1 MGVPF
6 MHYGCGNWVWDI
18 LLDAHRLSGRFSRF
32 FMCVERKADTVGTQ
46 LKISIGR
53 FDPGRFITFQPG
65 GEDGCPGT
73 AERVYVPTDFDTKEK
88 ALSVAKA
95 AEKGLK

>member
-1 MGVPF
+1 M
-6 MHYGCGNWVWDI
+6 DI
-18 LLDAHRLSGRFSRF
+18 PETLNKETAG
-32 FMCVERKADTVGTQ
+32 A
-46 LKISIGR
+46 
-53 FDPGRFITFQPG
+53 
-65 GEDGCPGT
+65 

>member
-1 MGVPF
+1 MDAPVGVPF

-73 AERVYVPTDFDTKEK
+73 AERVQLSLIHISEPTRH
-88 ALSVAKA
+88 
-95 AEKGLK
+95 